1 VFNPLDTERRE
12 KSLELMKAAATY
24 KRAMVS
30 SLNQDEI
37 VPMKR
42 NVQTL
47 KKAKETKF
55 MGESYFNLEPTLSMD
70 YAPNNQEKIYNTLR
84 LSYIKD
90 ESTGRMRDYAE
101 AKCILQIPKL
111 VKISKKPAG
120 LNT

>member
-1 VFNPLDTERRE
+1 
-12 KSLELMKAAATY
+12 
-24 KRAMVS
+24 
-30 SLNQDEI
+30 
-37 VPMKR
+37 
-42 NVQTL
+42 
-47 KKAKETKF
+47 

-120 LNT
+120 LNTQTSTEQEVVTLNSPHSHSHSHSHEEPEVMVEMDTVESCHSHDDIN